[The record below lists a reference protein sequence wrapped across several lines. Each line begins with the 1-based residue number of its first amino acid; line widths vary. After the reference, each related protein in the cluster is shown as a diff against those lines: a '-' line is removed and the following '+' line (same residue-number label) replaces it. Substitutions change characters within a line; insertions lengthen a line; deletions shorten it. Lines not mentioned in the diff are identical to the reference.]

1 MKKKELNLKLS
12 LKKHNVASFEAQ
24 VIKGG
29 TGNTADCPPPTLSC
43 NCEPTNDCG
52 TNTGRVDCYTLN
64 FETCFSAPEL
74 SCTPE
79 GCGNS
84 LYNC

>member
-1 MKKKELNLKLS
+1 MKKKELNLKLL
-12 LKKHNVASFEAQ
+12 LKKQNVASFEAQ
-24 VIKGG
+24 TVKG
-29 TGNTADCPPPTLSC
+29 GNTADCPPPTLSC
-43 NCEPTNDCG
+43 NCNPTNDCG

-64 FETCFSAPEL
+64 VETCFSAPEL

>member
-12 LKKHNVASFEAQ
+12 LKKQNVASLEVQ
-24 VIKGG
+24 KVKG
-29 TGNTADCPPPTLSC
+29 GNTADCPPPTLSC
-43 NCEPTNDCG
+43 NCNPTNDCG

-64 FETCFSAPEL
+64 VETCFSAPEL